1 MILFIEPE
9 TSLHALQQ
17 SFHQVYPFLSIR
29 FFQNKTN
36 AEGVVYRVW
45 LDSEKT
51 VKEVSRRTHLHG
63 VIELH
68 YWDKTSAVQQTFQ
81 QSFGLG
87 VQVFRKHGLE
97 WIEVNGTDNLT
108 LEEQNEIGMET
119 SKSLLNGTLY

>member
-1 MILFIEPE
+1 
-9 TSLHALQQ
+9 
-17 SFHQVYPFLSIR
+17 VYPFLSIR

-51 VKEVSRRTHLHG
+51 VHEVSRRTHLHG

-68 YWDKTSAVQQTFQ
+68 YWDKTSAVQQTFH